1 MAGIFIGKK
10 IVEQKVCARI
20 FLSISVDFCLIKIT
34 KVSGCTVQRRDFFFS
49 IPVFVGGVSNIIGA
63 CGGGEAR

>member
-20 FLSISVDFCLIKIT
+20 FLSI
-34 KVSGCTVQRRDFFFS
+34 
-49 IPVFVGGVSNIIGA
+49 PVFVGGVSNIIGA
-63 CGGGEAR
+63 CGGGEARRARTGGWRLRRAGWFW